1 MSPEAY
7 LALTATAFDE
17 SMTVARILVQQTD
30 QLLAARE
37 SMLQTQRNAVLLAM
51 LVILPLVCAS
61 TGFFNPSGRTFS
73 VEGALGGED
82 FGTFGNAFVQL
93 YRLVMSG
100 VCLPLP

>member
-1 MSPEAY
+1 MRGPSNSEDA
-7 LALTATAFDE
+7 E
-17 SMTVARILVQQTD
+17 GSKR
-30 QLLAARE
+30 R
-37 SMLQTQRNAVLLAM
+37 QRRRDGERGDVLMEYVVLCV
-51 LVILPLVCAS
+51 LVILPLVGAS
-61 TGFFNPSGRTFS
+61 TGFFNPSGRNFS

>member
-1 MSPEAY
+1 MRRPSHRGSAEASK
-7 LALTATAFDE
+7 L
-17 SMTVARILVQQTD
+17 R
-30 QLLAARE
+30 
-37 SMLQTQRNAVLLAM
+37 QRRRDGERGDVLMEYVVLCV
-51 LVILPLVCAS
+51 LVILPLVGAS
-61 TGFFNPSGRTFS
+61 TGFFNPSGRAFS

>member
-1 MSPEAY
+1 MTGFFQKGADHPLRCRTRGRRGDVLFEY
-7 LALTATAFDE
+7 VLLTVFLLLPLIGAATA
-17 SMTVARILVQQTD
+17 
-30 QLLAARE
+30 
-37 SMLQTQRNAVLLAM
+37 
-51 LVILPLVCAS
+51 
-61 TGFFNPSGRTFS
+61 FFNPSGRMFV

>member
-1 MSPEAY
+1 MKVRKIPYAGD
-7 LALTATAFDE
+7 AGGPG
-17 SMTVARILVQQTD
+17 R
-30 QLLAARE
+30 R
-37 SMLQTQRNAVLLAM
+37 QRRRDGERGDVLMEYVVLCV
-51 LVILPLVCAS
+51 LVILPLVGAS